1 MGKDLKGK
9 EIGDGIYQQSNGTY
23 CARFVDKFGSR
34 KSKRSKKLQE
44 VRQWLADA
52 TYINEHSDLDQATDM
67 LVDAWY
73 DYWIGIKKQTVRP
86 NTVRNYSERYERNI
100 KNVIGSKLLTE
111 VKPVHCQK
119 IFSDIAEEG
128 YKTTTIYQTRI
139 TLFNMLEFAKENDV
153 LIVNPCKKSLKSN
166 MGKPSEK
173 KEALTIDVQKKF
185 LGAVVGY
192 SYENQYRFVLQ
203 TGLRTGEMIGLK
215 WSDIDFKN
223 RTMKIERTM
232 EYRYKVGEWR
242 IGPPKSQSGYRTV
255 PLTEEAVRILEN
267 QRKKN
272 QSLKIIPMEWKDFV
286 FLCRKGT
293 PVKNSTYDTGL
304 FKYCDRAGIP
314 RFSMHVLRHTFA
326 TRCIEAGMKPKTL
339 QKILGHSNIGITMNL
354 YVHITED
361 EKHREIDLV
370 ADALKVI

>member
-9 EIGDGIYQQSNGTY
+9 EIGTGIVQLPNGTY
-23 CARFVDKFGSR
+23 FGRFVDKFGKR
-34 KSKRSKKLQE
+34 RTKRSKKIQE
-44 VRQWLADA
+44 VKQWLADA
-52 TYINEHSDLDQATDM
+52 TYIDEHSDLDQAPDM
-67 LVDAWY
+67 LVDAWF

-100 KNVIGSKLLTE
+100 RGVIGSKLLTE

-119 IFSDIAEEG
+119 IFSDMAEEG

>member
-9 EIGDGIYQQSNGTY
+9 EIGTGVVQLPNGTY
-23 CARFVDKFGSR
+23 FGRFVDKFGKR
-34 KSKRSKKLQE
+34 RTKRSKKIQE
-44 VRQWLADA
+44 VKQWLADA
-52 TYINEHSDLDQATDM
+52 TYIDEHSDLDQAADM
-67 LVDAWY
+67 LVDAWF

-100 KNVIGSKLLTE
+100 RGVIGSKLLTE

-119 IFSDIAEEG
+119 IFSDMAEEG